1 VRHAT
6 DGMLRRL
13 GDEPSAVPDAVR
25 SHLAGC
31 SRCDS
36 RQLLISQDAAQ
47 CAWLLSGPRLVP
59 DVESGWRRLEREL
72 PEPAA
77 SRSGWRA
84 LMPAIPH
91 RPYRFPRVSL
101 RTGIVI
107 GVAGIVAAGTAAAAT
122 LTTVFA
128 PVRVVP
134 VQLSNSDLQAVAAFM
149 GVGGSHVLGG
159 FPGPSGSRTL
169 PFGTVTWS
177 SSGNAEQV
185 RSLAQ
190 ASAAAGFQVRL
201 PTRLPSGVGSAES
214 FAVQPQVKATVSFS
228 AAEPGV
234 GGSSVE
240 LDAGPAVL
248 AEYGSA
254 SGAGLPTLAVLT
266 MPRPVATSTGSTTRQ
281 IEAFL
286 LSQPGIPPQ
295 LAEEIR
301 LLGSSGTTLPVPV
314 PPGAS
319 ARSVQ
324 VAGWPGVLVADASN
338 SAAGVIWE
346 DGRGTLHIVAG
357 ILDSQDVLYVAKQLG

>member
-1 VRHAT
+1 MRHAT
-6 DGMLRRL
+6 EGMLRRL
-13 GDEPSAVPDAVR
+13 ADEPSAVPDAVR

-31 SRCDS
+31 PRCDS
-36 RQLLISQDAAQ
+36 RQLQISQDAEQ
-47 CAWLLSGPRLVP
+47 CARLLSGPRLVP
-59 DVESGWRRLEREL
+59 DVESGWRRLQQEL
-72 PEPAA
+72 HLPAA
-77 SRSGWRA
+77 SRSGWRT
-84 LMPAIPH
+84 LTPAIPRRAH
-91 RPYRFPRVSL
+91 RFRRVSQ
-101 RTGIVI
+101 RTGVVI
-107 GVAGIVAAGTAAAAT
+107 GAAGIVAAGTAAAAT

-128 PVRVVP
+128 PVRVAP
-134 VQLSNSDLQAVAAFM
+134 VQLSNSDLQAVSAFM

-159 FPGPSGSRTL
+159 FPGPSGSRKL
-169 PFGTVTWS
+169 PFGTIDWS

-185 RSLAQ
+185 SSLAR
-190 ASAAAGFQVRL
+190 ASAAAGFQVKL
-201 PTRLPSGVGSAES
+201 PSRLPSGVGSAES
-214 FAVQPQVKATVSFS
+214 FVVQPQVKATVTFS
-228 AAEPGV
+228 PAEPGV

-254 SGAGLPTLAVLT
+254 SGSGLPTLAVLT
-266 MPRPVATSTGSTTRQ
+266 MPRPTATSTGSTTRQ

-301 LLGSSGTTLPVPV
+301 LLGNSGTTLPVPV

-319 ARSVQ
+319 ARSVR

-338 SAAGVIWE
+338 SAAGVVWE